1 MTDLEKAAQA
11 VLVRWDSPAWDWAHQ
26 GPTAALMADLRDAL
40 AAHREQAEPVE
51 SSAGAGGAGGWG
63 EPVVW
68 VGVTEVE
75 VSDIY
80 TRRAIEA
87 VLKQKNAQQQA
98 EPVVDPSVESML
110 QAGRFCDAN
119 CTALDHHADC
129 VIGNPSF

>member
-87 VLKQKNAQQQA
+87 VLKQKNAQQSQQA
-98 EPVVDPSVESML
+98 EPV
-110 QAGRFCDAN
+110 A
-119 CTALDHHADC
+119 ADC
-129 VIGNPSF
+129 TPNHFCGYKWIHKPSGELCNRCGHD